1 MSELWLFCV
10 GIINLYDSDMIL
22 WNLCIPCVSYLIL
35 RDSLW
40 FYTIPT
46 WFWEIPTWF
55 CEIPTWF
62 CEILTWFSAILIDS
76 HLILAHFRR
85 IIILQQF
92 RLEWIKRLKNHWI
105 LESHRIS
112 QNRGESKY
120 SNSESCRIR
129 CESRRIEIQQLRI
142 AKNQV
147 RIVQNQVRI
156 VQNQVRI
163 VQNEVRIVQNQVRI
177 S

>member
-1 MSELWLFCV
+1 MILWSPKMSESWLFCV

-22 WNLCIPCVSYLIL
+22 WNLFILCDSYLIL

-55 CEIPTWF
+55 CEILTWFCEILTWF
-62 CEILTWFSAILIDS
+62 CEILTWFSAILKDS

-105 LESHRIS
+105 LESRRIS
-112 QNRGESKY
+112 QNLT
-120 SNSESCRIR
+120 
-129 CESRRIEIQQLRI
+129 ESRRI
-142 AKNQV
+142 
-147 RIVQNQVRI
+147 
-156 VQNQVRI
+156 
-163 VQNEVRIVQNQVRI
+163 
-177 S
+177 